1 VTNFLNSKHLAG
13 GTYSVADA
21 QLVNLYLSPS
31 DKFVQRIDTLRKDS
45 VILKRKNGEQI
56 LIFDFNQGKY
66 RY

>member
-1 VTNFLNSKHLAG
+1 VYKRQ
-13 GTYSVADA
+13 